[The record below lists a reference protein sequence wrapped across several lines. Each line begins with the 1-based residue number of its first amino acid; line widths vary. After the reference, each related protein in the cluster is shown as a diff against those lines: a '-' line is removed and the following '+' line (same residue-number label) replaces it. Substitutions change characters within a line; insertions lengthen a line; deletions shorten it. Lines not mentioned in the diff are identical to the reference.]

1 MAKYEAKDPY
11 TDPETGVLRNR
22 LGIKDEATLE
32 RTEATLAYL
41 RSIELART
49 PVRGKFDLDHMK
61 EIHKKLFGDV
71 YEWAGQLRTVDISKG
86 DTKFAHYGQ
95 LENYAPQIAKQL
107 AREQH
112 LRGLDADQFSRR
124 AGHYMGE
131 LNVLHP
137 FREGNGRTLRE
148 FVGQLAREAGYNIE
162 WKRIERQEM
171 TRASIEAYHGDSGR
185 LAGLIRA
192 NLTDHDRERAAELAR
207 SVAGDKVQL
216 TRAEPGK
223 TYEGRVIGQTE
234 RYIVQERAD
243 RTGEMVLH
251 NRRSLSGSAEKLQG
265 RSVEIRYPHGDV
277 GLVREAAGRGAG
289 HDRQHDRQHERQGP
303 QNGERER

>member
-1 MAKYEAKDPY
+1 MAKYEGKDPY

-22 LGIKDEATLE
+22 LGLKDEATLE

-41 RSIELART
+41 RSVELARE
-49 PVRGKFDLDHMK
+49 PVRGKFDLEHMK

-86 DTKFAHYGQ
+86 GTKFAHFGHI
-95 LENYAPQIAKQL
+95 EGYAPTLTKQL
-107 AREQH
+107 ARENH
-112 LRGLDADQFSRR
+112 LRGLDPEEFSRR

-148 FVGQLAREAGYNIE
+148 FVGQLAREAGYHIE
-162 WKRIERQEM
+162 WSRIERQEM
-171 TRASIEAYHGDSGR
+171 TRASIEAYRGDSR
-185 LAGLIRA
+185 MMAELIRA
-192 NLTDHDRERAAELAR
+192 NLTDRDRERAAELAR
-207 SVAGDKVQL
+207 SIAGDKVQL
-216 TRAEPGK
+216 ERAEPGK

-243 RTGEMVLH
+243 RAGEMVLH
-251 NRRSLSGSAEKLQG
+251 NRRAVSAEVEKLQG
-265 RSVEIRYPHGDV
+265 RHVEIRYPHGNV
-277 GLVREAAGRGAG
+277 GLVRDREAGRGAE
-289 HDRQHDRQHERQGP
+289 HDRQHQRQGP
-303 QNGERER
+303 QHGDRER